1 MRTTIRLDEHL
12 LIEAKRYAAESGRTL
27 TAVIEDALRAS
38 LARRESSPSKMPVR
52 LKTAGGEG
60 LQSGVDID
68 DSSALLDTM
77 ES

>member
-12 LIEAKRYAAESGRTL
+12 LTEAKRYAAESGQTL

-38 LARRESSPSKMPVR
+38 LARRDLSPSRTPVR
-52 LKTAGGEG
+52 LKTVGRNG
-60 LQSGVDID
+60 LQSGMDLD